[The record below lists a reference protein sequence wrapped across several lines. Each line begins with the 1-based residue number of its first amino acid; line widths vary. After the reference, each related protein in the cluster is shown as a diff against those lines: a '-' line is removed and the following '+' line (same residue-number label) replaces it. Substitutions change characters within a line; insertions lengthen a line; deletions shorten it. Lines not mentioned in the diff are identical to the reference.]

1 MKRVPSVQIARR
13 RCISISILSNIK
25 LLYIYNNLICLLYIY
40 IIYIYEK
47 IKNLKVKGKDSYQ
60 AVKEDRTKTDGGTA
74 IDLSAAETELHEVF
88 GSITSF
94 GCIVQFITSS
104 TDLSKKGK

>member
-1 MKRVPSVQIARR
+1 M
-13 RCISISILSNIK
+13 
-25 LLYIYNNLICLLYIY
+25 YIY
-40 IIYIYEK
+40 IYYIYIYEK

-88 GSITSF
+88 G
-94 GCIVQFITSS
+94 
-104 TDLSKKGK
+104 